1 MGGGQ
6 LARIRHAEAQA
17 AGRRLGIAEYQVMSN
32 HDGELLPTL
41 ELRWQTVRAIRQWDA
56 AVVLSPRPNDYHP
69 DHRYT
74 AVLVQDAAFLVVVP
88 NIVPDVAPLR
98 KNPIFLYFEDEF
110 QDPAPF
116 RPDVGVDIDD
126 VWDTK
131 VDGLDAHASQM
142 YDWLPW
148 VEGNADQ
155 VPSGAA
161 ARRQWLSQTRAARIS
176 PAIRAALEQRYG
188 AEHGRK
194 IEHAEAFQLCEF
206 GRRASVEDLRGLF
219 PK

>member
-1 MGGGQ
+1 
-6 LARIRHAEAQA
+6 
-17 AGRRLGIAEYQVMSN
+17 
-32 HDGELLPTL
+32 LLPTL
-41 ELRWQTVRAIRQWDA
+41 ELRWQTVRAIRQWNADL
-56 AVVLSPRPNDYHP
+56 VLAPRPDDYHP

-88 NIVPDVAPLR
+88 NVVPDVAPLH
-98 KNPIFLYFEDEF
+98 KNPLFLYFEDEF
-110 QDPAPF
+110 QNPAPF
-116 RPDVGVDIDD
+116 RPDVAVDIDD

-155 VPSGAA
+155 VPSDAA
-161 ARRQWLSQTRAARIS
+161 ARKQWLSQTRAPRIS
-176 PAIRAALEQRYG
+176 PAVRTALEQRYG
-188 AEHGRK
+188 AEQGRK
-194 IEHAEAFQLCEF
+194 TDHAEAFQVCDF
-206 GRRASVEDLRGLF
+206 GRRASVEELRALF